1 MGLSIKDTMV
11 DESGLSVTST
21 QMSTTFASEI
31 SMLEAFLERNEE
43 QRNLLDEA
51 MD

>member
-21 QMSTTFASEI
+21 LMSTTFASEI
-31 SMLEAFLERNEE
+31 SMLEAFIERNVE